1 MKKLLILL
9 LSIVFCS
16 PIWSVKL
23 TKPISVECSRL
34 YVYDFSEPS
43 SSNPVQSFTGTSRD
57 NVMFDGEKIS
67 AINHVDGEEIV
78 IYQHTVDS
86 FEIKESAEE
95 PGLRYYSLNIPKS
108 ETSNIFIIVTDLTKN
123 TAIVKTFFVDPDV
136 NDIWGASISVGKLK

>member
-16 PIWSVKL
+16 PVWSVKL
-23 TKPISVECSRL
+23 AKPISVECSKS

-43 SSNPVQSFTGTSRD
+43 SDNHVQSFTGISRD

-78 IYQHTVDS
+78 IYQYTVNS
-86 FEIKESAEE
+86 FEVKESAEE
-95 PGLRYYSLNIPKS
+95 PGLRYYSLNIPRS
-108 ETSNIFIIVTDLTKN
+108 ETSNIFIIITDLTEN

-136 NDIWGASISVGKLK
+136 NDIWGASISEGKLK